1 MQIVVCVEQIPDP
14 ASIEVDVLTGYV
26 DKSRVIYVTNP
37 ADLVAV
43 EEALRIRD
51 TMGGEVSALCVGPP
65 RVEQSLRE
73 CLGMGVDRVL
83 RIWGEDWTEEAAPTA
98 VAFALT
104 NFIGENPYDLVLCGD
119 SGSYW
124 QAGQV
129 SAWIAEYLDLPLVT
143 GVTNLRVAD
152 DGQGLVVKRK
162 VEKGRRQVLECRLP
176 VLLAVDLSL
185 NEPRDSSLP
194 DLINSLETEVTAADL
209 ALDSLLRRSPT
220 PPGAMIGK
228 RFQTHPLNPYPHLI
242 FSPDSSLPAHERIAE
257 LISGGLPDRRGI
269 VIEGEPHELADRIIA
284 FLEER
289 SLLVSLKPE
298 KQDKDQDI

>member
-1 MQIVVCVEQIPDP
+1 MDDFTGHLDKGRVV
-14 ASIEVDVLTGYV
+14 
-26 DKSRVIYVTNP
+26 YVTNP

-51 TMGGEVSALCVGPP
+51 KMGGQVRALCVGPP

-83 RIWGEDWTEEAAPTA
+83 RIWGEDWTEEAAPTSI
-98 VAFALT
+98 AFALT
-104 NFIGENPYDLVLCGD
+104 NFIVENPYDLVLFGD

-152 DGQGLVVKRK
+152 DGQALVVKRK

-185 NEPRDSSLP
+185 NEPRDCCLP
-194 DLINSLETEVTAADL
+194 DLINSLETDVTAVDL
-209 ALDSLLRRSPT
+209 PLDSLLRRSPT
-220 PPGAMIGK
+220 PGLMIGK
-228 RFQTHPLNPYPHLI
+228 RFQTHPLKSDPHMI

-269 VIEGEPHELADRIIA
+269 VIEGEPHELAHRIIA

-289 SLLVSLKPE
+289 SLLVSVKPE
-298 KQDKDQDI
+298 KQDKEQDI

>member
-1 MQIVVCVEQIPDP
+1 MMQIVVCVEQRPDP

-26 DKSRVIYVTNP
+26 DKSRVVYVTKP
-37 ADLVAV
+37 PDLGAV

-51 TMGGEVSALCVGPP
+51 KMGGEVGALCVGPQ

-73 CLGMGVDRVL
+73 CLGMGVDRAL
-83 RIWGEDWTEEAAPTA
+83 RIWGEDWTEEAAPA
-98 VAFALT
+98 SVAFALT

-194 DLINSLETEVTAADL
+194 DLINALETDVTVADL
-209 ALDSLLRRSPT
+209 ALDALLRRSPT
-220 PPGAMIGK
+220 SGAMIGK
-228 RFQTHPLNPYPHLI
+228 RFQTHALNPDPHLI
-242 FSPDSSLPAHERIAE
+242 FSPDSSLPAHERISE
-257 LISGGLPDRRGI
+257 LISGGLADRRGI
-269 VIEGEPHELADRIIA
+269 VVEGKPHEVADRIIA

-289 SLLVSLKPE
+289 DLLVSMKPE
-298 KQDKDQDI
+298 KRENNLDV

>member
-1 MQIVVCVEQIPDP
+1 MMDIVVCVEQIVDT
-14 ASIEVDVLTGYV
+14 ASIEVDDFTGHL
-26 DKSRVIYVTNP
+26 DKSRAVYVTNP

-51 TMGGEVSALCVGPP
+51 KMGGEVRALCVGPP

-83 RIWGEDWTEEAAPTA
+83 RIWGEDWTEEATPTSI
-98 VAFALT
+98 AFALT
-104 NFIGENPYDLVLCGD
+104 NFIGENPYALVLCGD

-129 SAWIAEYLDLPLVT
+129 SAWIAEYLGLPQVT
-143 GVTNLRVAD
+143 GVTNLWLAD
-152 DGQGLVVKRK
+152 DGQGLIVKRK

-176 VLLAVDLSL
+176 VLLAVDILL

-194 DLINSLETEVTAADL
+194 DLINSLETDVTAVDL
-209 ALDSLLRRSPT
+209 SLDSLLRRSPT
-220 PPGAMIGK
+220 PDAMTGK
-228 RFQTHPLNPYPHLI
+228 RFQTHPLNPDPHLI
-242 FSPDSSLPAHERIAE
+242 FSPDSTLPVHERIAE
-257 LISGGLPDRRGI
+257 LIYGGLPNRRGI

>member
-14 ASIEVDVLTGYV
+14 ASIEVDVLTGHV
-26 DKSRVIYVTNP
+26 DKSRVVYVTKP
-37 ADLVAV
+37 PDLRTV
-43 EEALRIRD
+43 EEALSIREK
-51 TMGGEVSALCVGPP
+51 MGGAVKALCVGPS

-83 RIWGEDWTEEAAPTA
+83 RIWGEDWTEEAAPTS

-104 NFIGENPYDLVLCGD
+104 HFIEENPYDLVLCGD

-162 VEKGRRQVLECRLP
+162 VEKGRRQVLECTLP

-194 DLINSLETEVTAADL
+194 DLINSLETEVTTADL

-220 PPGAMIGK
+220 AGAMMGK
-228 RFQTHPLNPYPHLI
+228 RFQTHPLNPDPHLI
-242 FSPDSSLPAHERIAE
+242 FSPDSSLPSQERIAE
-257 LISGGLPDRRGI
+257 LISGGLADRRGI
-269 VIEGEPHELADRIIA
+269 VVEGEPREVADRIIA